1 MPIGPQPKGARGTIG
16 HPYSALNLRLLL
28 AAASM
33 VSSAVFAWLSL
44 WWGYPV
50 LALVLAVLG
59 VGAAADL
66 VVIELRRRARRRAG
80 EDHPSLFE

>member
-28 AAASM
+28 AATSL

-44 WWGYPV
+44 WWGYPL

-66 VVIELRRRARRRAG
+66 VVIELRRRARRHAG
-80 EDHPSLFE
+80 EEHPSLFE